1 MLGNI
6 MKNHLIALLT
16 FIFSLVLAGCSS
28 ETRNLPDQKPDY
40 AYELDTWQE
49 NSEVYEFTPKAN
61 PNRACIMVMLDSG
74 ADMGLSCFPKGT
86 QGKAMKL
93 LPPDFA
99 YELDTWAANS
109 ELYEFTPRSNTAYS
123 CTMYMLDAGNAMG
136 LRCGPKAA
144 KAPTTLPAG

>member
-1 MLGNI
+1 
-6 MKNHLIALLT
+6 MKNPLIALLT
-16 FIFSLVLAGCSS
+16 STSFLLLAGCSS
-28 ETRNLPDQKPDY
+28 ETRNLPDQKADY

-61 PNRACIMVMLDSG
+61 PDRACIMLMLDSG

-86 QGKAMKL
+86 QGKAMNL

-99 YELDTWAANS
+99 YELDTWAENS

-123 CTMYMLDAGNAMG
+123 CTLYMLDAGNAMG
-136 LRCGPKAA
+136 LRCGPKAT
-144 KAPTTLPAG
+144 KAPISPPAG